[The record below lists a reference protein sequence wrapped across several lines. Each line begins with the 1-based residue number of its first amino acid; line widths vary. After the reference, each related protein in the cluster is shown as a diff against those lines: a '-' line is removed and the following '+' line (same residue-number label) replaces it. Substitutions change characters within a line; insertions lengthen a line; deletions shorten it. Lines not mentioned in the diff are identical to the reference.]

1 MMLSPYVFY
10 SGTCEEAINHYQRI
24 LGGDVVMMS
33 RYGDGPGSEE
43 LSADA
48 KNLVMHA
55 RLVFEG
61 QTLMASDAPPSMPNN
76 GSHGFS
82 LSLNLSDLDKAE
94 RVFNGLADGG
104 SVTMPLQKTFWA
116 ERFGML
122 TDRYGIEWMINAGE
136 SVSP

>member
-10 SGTCEEAINHYQRI
+10 SGTCEKAINHYQRI

-61 QTLMASDAPPSMPNN
+61 QTLMASDAHPSMPNN

-82 LSLNLSDLDKAE
+82 LALNLADLDKAE

>member
-61 QTLMASDAPPSMPNN
+61 QTLMASDAHPSMPNN

-82 LSLNLSDLDKAE
+82 LALNLADLDKAE

>member
-1 MMLSPYVFY
+1 MKLSPYVFY

-24 LGGDVVMMS
+24 LGGDIVMMS
-33 RYGDGPGSEE
+33 RYGDGPGGEE
-43 LSADA
+43 LALEA
-48 KNLVMHA
+48 KNLIMHA

-61 QTLMASDAPPSMPNN
+61 QALMASDAHPSMPNN

-82 LSLNLSDLDKAE
+82 LALNFTDLDKTE
-94 RVFNGLADGG
+94 RVFNGLAEGG

-136 SVSP
+136 SV